1 MKKLAMLSLLVFVP
15 IIAGIVCV
23 VVGNIG
29 SNSTVANV
37 GVIVLSAGIP
47 ATMFI
52 LVVVGLVLMITG
64 KLGDCKSNAGSSSTA
79 PPIADASD
87 ASDAPTASAKSVTDS
102 DPAERDAQSAPS
114 ERDREMSDREEINSA
129 YGFKS
134 RYKYGEY
141 QMRHTA
147 DNYKRASSKD
157 KVLGWLFFAFLMID
171 FALILVFAFC
181 RIMIGAIVCFCLFG
195 GSIIAALIVT
205 KAVEYR
211 SMRVKLD
218 PSEKQNVVG
227 GTVVSCFVSS
237 STSTG
242 GRRTTHIV
250 NVVYR
255 VIVNVD
261 GKDYTAYS
269 DRFYE
274 TGEHVAVIIIGKR
287 SASIVPI
294 EELREKTAEIEA
306 ETEKLRASIKATEEY
321 TDELNRR
328 IAERRAQSEIR
339 KSKRAASAEN
349 DDESRADESGEGDL

>member
-1 MKKLAMLSLLVFVP
+1 MKKLAKLSLLVFVP

-23 VVGNIG
+23 VVGNTG
-29 SNSTVANV
+29 GNSTVANV

-64 KLGDCKSNAGSSSTA
+64 KLGDGKSNAESSSTA

-87 ASDAPTASAKSVTDS
+87 VPTASTKSVTDS
-102 DPAERDAQSAPS
+102 DPAEWNVQRATG
-114 ERDREMSDREEINSA
+114 EIDREMSDREEINSA

-227 GTVVSCFVSS
+227 GAVVSCFVSS

-242 GRRTTHIV
+242 GRRTTRIV

-255 VIVNVD
+255 VVVNVD

-269 DRFYE
+269 DSFYE

-328 IAERRAQSEIR
+328 IAERKARSEIR
-339 KSKRAASAEN
+339 KSKREASAEN
-349 DDESRADESGEGDL
+349 DDESHADESGGSDL